1 MKRYAECFEMMAVPA
16 EPRKPEIHSR
26 RRSEGAVYSERWPSS
41 LGMMLWEK
49 KETMVSVDNLV

>member
-41 LGMMLWEK
+41 LGTMLWEK
-49 KETMVSVDNLV
+49 ERQ